1 MLRPHLVVAATRP
14 LLASRAGAI
23 SAHAGVV
30 TALCEITNG
39 ATGACGSPADIVAAV
54 STWAGSA
61 GTLGAISFGLV
72 HVLAILFVFPAT
84 ILFELAAGLVYGFYE
99 GTVIVWAAK
108 VSAAMITYA
117 LASGLARGALAKVGV
132 QEAAE
137 RAFADQPELARLAES
152 VERDGKRY
160 TLLARLSPIP
170 SYLNNYGLA
179 LAGVR
184 FADYA
189 PATAVATLPS
199 VLTHVYTGSLLAS
212 LTSIGDGTPPTSV
225 ALSGLSVA
233 GGALLLRELLSA
245 VSRPEEAAEE
255 ADERAATVATVA
267 AAAKTTALRPA
278 AATSPQNAKR
288 SSPDVR
294 CCAQT
299 GEGDDDGDG
308 ERQVMLSLWRAV
320 RAKAPPLLTGAVGAH
335 DGDDDPAAALFNMF
349 LIRMPFLLGVGVFGA
364 NVLLGGGVD
373 AGGRMATTAAIR
385 LRPWPR
391 CDTTPSRRLWRRQ
404 ALLRWATAEGAR
416 SAVPPCA
423 AVDPPRASVDPQA
436 PQPPAPQP
444 PPPGAF
450 HPGMVCAATQ
460 KLIVGYR
467 YARPATAA
475 DRQAAIDAGYNLM
488 ETYSICQAVYDQ
500 LTPEEQAGFE
510 RIDPPVD
517 PAKLAAL
524 AFASAL
530 VLGAV
535 GGVLSSGRLLDG
547 SANGAPPL
555 DELADYAEVPRLSP
569 AEGLV
574 ALIFRPPT

>member
-1 MLRPHLVVAATRP
+1 M
-14 LLASRAGAI
+14 
-23 SAHAGVV
+23 
-30 TALCEITNG
+30 
-39 ATGACGSPADIVAAV
+39 
-54 STWAGSA
+54 
-61 GTLGAISFGLV
+61 LGAISFGLV

-117 LASGLARGALAKVGV
+117 LASGLARGALDKVGV

-267 AAAKTTALRPA
+267 AVAKTTARRPA

-299 GEGDDDGDG
+299 GEGDDDSDG
-308 ERQVMLSLWRAV
+308 ERQMMLSLRRAV
-320 RAKAPPLLTGAVGAH
+320 RAEAPPLLTGALGAH

-364 NVLLGGGVD
+364 NVLLGGGVN
-373 AGGRMATTAAIR
+373 AGGVVWPPPPPSDYGLGLDAIR
-385 LRPWPR
+385 RLRGGFGGRWWPSSGG
-391 CDTTPSRRLWRRQ
+391 PRLRARAAPCLP
-404 ALLRWATAEGAR
+404 ALR
-416 SAVPPCA
+416 STQ
-423 AVDPPRASVDPQA
+423 PRASVDPQA

-475 DRQAAIDAGYNLM
+475 DRQAAIDAGYNPM

-500 LTPEEQAGFE
+500 LAPEEQAGFE